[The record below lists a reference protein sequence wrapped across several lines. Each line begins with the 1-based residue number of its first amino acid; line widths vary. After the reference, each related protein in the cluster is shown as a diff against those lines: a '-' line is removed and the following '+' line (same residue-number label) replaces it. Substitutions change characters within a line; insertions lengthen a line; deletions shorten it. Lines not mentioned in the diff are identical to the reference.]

1 MNSTVQ
7 KIVVAA
13 LAFLIVFGSLCYEI
27 YANYDER
34 DRLDTEIKGLDDQIQ
49 AYDLKIAQKPKLQ
62 KIKDDI
68 EDNFTNLVEVL
79 PQYSAKQG
87 DRVLDD
93 LTSYAAQARMDTKG
107 VNITHKL
114 NGDFEQTL
122 LNTRWQGTYA
132 NTLRFIN
139 AMESRGQFLR
149 IDELTIDP
157 VKSADADAQKLMSV
171 GIKVST
177 FHYVVK

>member
-1 MNSTVQ
+1 MNSTLQ

-27 YANYDER
+27 YDKYDER
-34 DRLDTEIKGLDDQIQ
+34 DRLDQDIKGLDDQIS
-49 AYDLKIAQKPKLQ
+49 AYDLKIAQKPKLT

-68 EDNFTNLVEVL
+68 EDNFTNLVEIL
-79 PQYSAKQG
+79 PQQNEKQG

-93 LTSYAAQARMDTKG
+93 LTSYAAQAHMDPKG
-107 VNITHKL
+107 VNITYKPAGQF
-114 NGDFEQTL
+114 NQTM

-139 AMESRGQFLR
+139 AMESRGAFLR
-149 IDELTIDP
+149 IDELTLDP
-157 VKSADADAQKLMSV
+157 VKSTDSDVKLMSV
-171 GIKVST
+171 GLKVST